1 MEPRSPISHIEQRA
15 HEQRIRGADMQD
27 VARRSRTSAQA
38 MVQAAAD
45 MRRMAREAVERARQH
60 LSGLADGAVARK
72 HARADGQRA
81 SVESWKPMTT
91 DRGYIAE
98 NDRERQRLEALV
110 ARLDDAALSR
120 AMPAGWTVAGVLAHL
135 AFWDQ
140 RIIVFIEMLQRGVKV
155 PVESEEDVDWI
166 NDAAKPAQLALPPRR
181 AATLAVETAR
191 ATDRAVATLSD
202 DLLTRNAA
210 ASKPIFLLRAQHR
223 REHLDEIEKVLAGG

>member
-1 MEPRSPISHIEQRA
+1 MEPRSPISQIEQHA

-27 VARRSRTSAQA
+27 VAHHSRTSARV

-45 MRRMAREAVERARQH
+45 MRRMAREAVDRARQH
-60 LSGLADGAVARK
+60 LSGLADGEVSRK
-72 HARADGQRA
+72 HARADDQRA
-81 SVESWKPMTT
+81 SVESWKPMTP

-110 ARLDDAALSR
+110 GRLDDAALSR

-202 DLLTRNAA
+202 DLLARNAA